1 MRIGKIASWAILLGL
16 WWGSAD
22 LIAWLI
28 QGARKPV
35 QFIIVGLLLG
45 ILILLRFALPVL
57 TRRVTEAIAAKL
69 TITHSPQLTVLRVM
83 ALLGLFVTWVTMMI
97 WLPDYNLNPK
107 VWLVIW
113 IAILVVALNLLE
125 NFWTAHDL
133 QSD

>member
-1 MRIGKIASWAILLGL
+1 MRIGKIASWAVFLGL
-16 WWGSAD
+16 WWGSFH

-57 TRRVTEAIAAKL
+57 TRRATQAIEAKL
-69 TITHSPQLTVLRVM
+69 TITHSPQFTVLRVI
-83 ALLGLFVTWVTMMI
+83 ALLGLFGTWVTMMF

-107 VWLVIW
+107 VWLAIW
-113 IAILVVALNLLE
+113 IAVLVVALNLLE
-125 NFWTAHDL
+125 NFWTTRDL
-133 QSD
+133 QTD